1 MIARF
6 LVLLVRGYQLL
17 LRPWLGSNCRFTPS
31 CSGYA
36 MGALRQHGA
45 AAGSYLAARRLVRC
59 HPWCEGGH
67 DPVPDHPPALFSR
80 WLNVPFKKTL

>member
-1 MIARF
+1 MIARL

-67 DPVPDHPPALFSR
+67 DPVPEHSPALFSR
-80 WLNVPFKKTL
+80 WLNVPFNKTL